1 MNLNKESQQD
11 SVNLN
16 VNTESDEATSHYSEI
31 DKASP
36 NWSTWPED
44 LRNSGSAQTYANVS
58 LSGVPSSSSS
68 SSFVSAP
75 TPPPPPPPSVG
86 PNASP
91 SKPKSNCKLAQ
102 SMNELSLS
110 SKSGAIN
117 VTKKLDPVFLA
128 ELEKHL
134 GEKEASKNTN
144 ASEERRQDEASCA
157 SYARYS
163 SLDKLRQGSPAQL
176 SPVAAA
182 EDTARSSSSSS
193 VIPAL
198 KPPPQVSKPK
208 SPVAM
213 MDHRGASSS
222 SSTLPGK
229 VQNSWQPKSTNVQ
242 RPSVQQSDQRVESTT
257 DAIVGQIW
265 QQTQVL
271 SQQNVRPTDLTGGRQ
286 TLTPVATAQA
296 NVNLLQEVAG
306 DSTSNCANEV
316 RHGPSNVAKVTF
328 NQAQACSSNAPNYH
342 SANLSS
348 SSASQD
354 AFSLL
359 QIVTGNV
366 SANSTNESQ
375 YGNAAN
381 VSKANFNQAQ
391 AYSSTSQNYL
401 HNASTSI
408 GSFNLLQTTANHV
421 SAASLN
427 ESQYG
432 PCNLSKASSSQ
443 AQACSSLSH
452 NYLGNA
458 PTTVNQAAGFTVHQ
472 NDFQIVAPM
481 SSNVSSTHGITHIQN
496 DLQQQQHAK
505 SPGLLYEQVCAELKQ
520 TVRKILLHL
529 PALIV
534 GLFVFAA
541 LLN

>member
-1 MNLNKESQQD
+1 MNLNKDSQQD
-11 SVNLN
+11 TVNLN
-16 VNTESDEATSHYSEI
+16 VNVESDEAASHYSEI

-44 LRNSGSAQTYANVS
+44 LRNSANAQTYANVS
-58 LSGVPSSSSS
+58 INAILPSSSL
-68 SSFVSAP
+68 VTAP
-75 TPPPPPPPSVG
+75 TPPPPPSVG
-86 PNASP
+86 PNVSP
-91 SKPKSNCKLAQ
+91 PKPKSNCELAQ

-144 ASEERRQDEASCA
+144 ASGESQDEASCA
-157 SYARYS
+157 NYLRYS

-176 SPVAAA
+176 SPSAV
-182 EDTARSSSSSS
+182 EDTARSSSSS

-222 SSTLPGK
+222 SSTLPSK
-229 VQNSWQPKSTNVQ
+229 VQNSWQSKSTNVQ
-242 RPSVQQSDQRVESTT
+242 RPPVQQSDQRVLESTT

-265 QQTQVL
+265 QQTQIL
-271 SQQNVRPTDLTGGRQ
+271 PQQNVCPTDLGAGRQ
-286 TLTPVATAQA
+286 TLLTPVVTQA
-296 NVNLLQEVAG
+296 SVNLLQEVAS
-306 DSTSNCANEV
+306 DISSNSANEV
-316 RHGPSNVAKVTF
+316 RHGPCNVAKATF
-328 NQAQACSSNAPNYH
+328 NQAQACSSNTPNYL
-342 SANLSS
+342 STNLSS

-354 AFSLL
+354 AFNML
-359 QIVTGNV
+359 QIVTSNA

-375 YGNAAN
+375 YGNTAN
-381 VSKANFNQAQ
+381 VSKANYNQTQ

-401 HNASTSI
+401 HNTSTSI
-408 GSFNLLQTTANHV
+408 GNFNLLQTSTSHV
-421 SAASLN
+421 SPATLN

-432 PCNLSKASSSQ
+432 PCNISKASSNQVQ
-443 AQACSSLSH
+443 ASSSLSH

-458 PTTVNQAAGFTVHQ
+458 PTTSNQSGFFTTHQ
-472 NDFQIVAPM
+472 NHLPNASV
-481 SSNVSSTHGITHIQN
+481 SSNVSNTHGIIHIQN
-496 DLQQQQHAK
+496 DLQQQQHTK
-505 SPGLLYEQVCAELKQ
+505 STGLLYEQVYAELKQ
-520 TVRKILLHL
+520 AVCRSDYLTNIS
-529 PALIV
+529 
-534 GLFVFAA
+534 
-541 LLN
+541 